1 MFVFFTIFLAN
12 FAGMIP
18 YTTAITSS
26 IAVTFSVSLSVFTG
40 ILISSVLENGVGIF
54 KLFVPAGVPLLLIPL
69 LTVIEFISYFSRV
82 FSLAIR
88 LFANILSGHILLKIL
103 LTGLSSTAHCPHFLG
118 YILATFPLVIILV
131 VILLEFL
138 VAVLQAYVFTL
149 LCSLFL
155 KEGLAGGH

>member
-1 MFVFFTIFLAN
+1 MGN

-18 YTTAITSS
+18 YTSAITSS
-26 IAVTFSVSLSVFTG
+26 MAVTFSISLAVFTG
-40 ILISSVLENGVGIF
+40 ILISSVQENGVGIF
-54 KLFVPAGVPLLLIPL
+54 KLFVPGGVPLLLIPL

-103 LTGLSSTAHCPHFLG
+103 LVGLSSTANCPQLIG
-118 YILATFPLVIILV
+118 YLLATFPAVIILI

-138 VAVLQAYVFTL
+138 VAALQAYVFTL